1 MKAAFL
7 SKENEGKITKKRSK
21 KERAG
26 KIVKYETFQQKGL
39 GLSFEDKEG
48 ALLNTWNFID
58 RDFNW

>member
-1 MKAAFL
+1 MR
-7 SKENEGKITKKRSK
+7 GKITKKGSK

-58 RDFNW
+58 RDLNW